1 MLTIELDAQD
11 LGRIRLAV
19 APAPVL
25 EIVLMLFELRQHR
38 PSGGHGRPAGGHDWR
53 MPARSAFASAGR
65 PLLQLV
71 PSCQRAYYLDVLTP
85 DAEEAFH
92 LVQATP
98 EPVHRDNVDR
108 IARMNVAPVPGW
120 LRRYADGDPV
130 LLRELDRALRAVHS
144 TCLAPWWPS
153 VQVRFHRDVAERT
166 ALLQRHGVIAMLS
179 TLSPDLR
186 MCGMTLEGRYPWD
199 RRVRL
204 MGRGLTLMPSAFWTG
219 HPLITWDPQDKSRY
233 VLIYPAR
240 FAPGQVSDHGTSL
253 QQAADPLAMLLGV
266 TRAATLRAL
275 LRQSHNTTTL
285 ARHVGVSQASASQ
298 HAATLRAAGLIT
310 SERHGRAVIHRISE
324 LGLALLW
331 CDRPSP

>member
-11 LGRIRLAV
+11 LGHIRFAA

-25 EIVLMLFELRQHR
+25 EIVLMLFELRHHLPPR
-38 PSGGHGRPAGGHDWR
+38 SHGSVSGGHDWR
-53 MPARSAFASAGR
+53 MPARSAFASAGQ
-65 PLLQLV
+65 PLLRLA
-71 PSCQRAYYLDVLTP
+71 PSRLGAFYLDVLTP

-108 IARMNVAPVPGW
+108 IANLNVTPVPAW
-120 LRRYADGDPV
+120 LRRYADGDPLV
-130 LLRELDRALRAVHS
+130 LHELDRALRAFHS
-144 TCLAPWWPS
+144 TCLAPRWPS
-153 VQVRFHRDVAERT
+153 VKARFHRDIAERT
-166 ALLQRHGVIAMLS
+166 ALLRRHGVIAMLS

-186 MCGMTLEGRYPWD
+186 MRDMTLEGRYPWD

-204 MGRGLTLMPSAFWTG
+204 MGRGLTLMPSTFWTG

-240 FAPGQVSDHGTSL
+240 FAPDQVSDRGTSL
-253 QQAADPLAMLLGV
+253 GQAADPLAMLLGV

-275 LRQSHNTTTL
+275 LRQPHTTTTL
-285 ARHVGVSQASASQ
+285 ARHVGISQSSASG

-310 SERHGRAVIHRISE
+310 TERHGPAVIHQISE
-324 LGLALLW
+324 LGSALVW
-331 CDRPSP
+331 YD